1 MTNPFSVAMVPR
13 LWFGVLCNGVG
24 RDEAGRITLQ
34 QVFNQVKYET
44 PPAGTGVAP
53 FAHLN
58 AILAIGFSEGLGQF
72 DAELDLRDIDDR
84 VLWKKPDGAWSFAL
98 GPGEANAAVLVE
110 QVEYWFTEPGRYL
123 FEIRLSP
130 TEAHQILFEV
140 ASQVGP
146 AQEQA
151 EPSV

>member
-1 MTNPFSVAMVPR
+1 MVPR

-44 PPAGTGVAP
+44 PPAGTALVP
-53 FAHLN
+53 FARLS
-58 AILAIGFSEGLGQF
+58 AILAIGFSEGLGRF
-72 DAELDLRDIDDR
+72 DAAIDLRDIDGH
-84 VLWKKPDGAWSFAL
+84 VLWERPDGRWAFAL

-110 QVEYWFTEPGRYL
+110 QVEYWFTEPGRY
-123 FEIRLSP
+123 FFQIRLSP

-140 ASQVGP
+140 ATQVGP
-146 AQEQA
+146 AQQQGEQPA
-151 EPSV
+151 